1 MSGFGFGYGGIPYGG
16 ALAFGAE
23 AVPIFARP
31 LAANLV
37 ASTAFFGD
45 DLDDSLLAKNWT
57 LVALDPEAHP
67 RLVQSAQNVTAVNAG
82 SFELPQLVLVTLPIT
97 LLAIDGVLTPG
108 KLYRLIFNGAS
119 VDFRALSIA
128 ASAQPPD
135 VRIDDGFIWDI
146 ANPYLSRDALVFP
159 PQLGTYQV
167 TDAGDLGTDKTGEA
181 GLRKRIMRRVMSAA
195 GSFFHLVGYGVGIQ
209 EKKLITVDFLRRLAA
224 RIKAQVLQE
233 PEVQEVQCTVGQ
245 TRGARDVL
253 TCKISAQTARGSV
266 ESVVPIRLP

>member
-1 MSGFGFGYGGIPYGG
+1 MPGFGGGFGLIPFGG
-16 ALAFGAE
+16 ADFDELSMLAQ
-23 AVPIFARP
+23 P

-37 ASTAFFGD
+37 ASSAFFGD
-45 DLDDSLLAKNWT
+45 ELDGSLLAKNWEI
-57 LVALDPEAHP
+57 VALDPEAHP
-67 RLVQSAQNVTAVNAG
+67 RLVQSAQSVTEVNAG
-82 SFELPQLVLVTLPIT
+82 AFDLPQLVLVTLPIT

-108 KLYRLIFNGAS
+108 KRYRIAFNGAS
-119 VDFRALSIA
+119 VDFTALQVA

-135 VRIDDGFIWDI
+135 ARIDDGFVWDI

-181 GLRKRIMRRVMSAA
+181 GLRKRIMRRVMAAA
-195 GSFFHLVGYGVGIQ
+195 GSFFHLVGYGVGIE
-209 EKKLITVDFLRRLAA
+209 EKKQITVDFLRRLAA

-233 PEVQEVQCTVGQ
+233 PEVQECDCTVGQ
-245 TRGARDVL
+245 TRGAPQVL
-253 TCKISAQTARGSV
+253 TCKISARTARGSV